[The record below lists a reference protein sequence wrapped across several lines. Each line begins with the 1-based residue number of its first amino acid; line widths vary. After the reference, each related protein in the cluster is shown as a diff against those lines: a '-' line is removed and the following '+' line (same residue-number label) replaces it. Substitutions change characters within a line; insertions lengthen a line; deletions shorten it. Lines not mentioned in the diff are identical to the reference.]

1 MSGMAGINNSYTNY
15 TDYGKLAS
23 GKKLMSAADGAAEL
37 AIANKINSQI
47 AGYDAGTRNIGS
59 GKDMLQIADGA
70 LGGVTDYLQRI
81 RELALQASNSALM
94 GPDDLN
100 SIQQEI
106 DQMKQGIADLAGNTQ
121 YNTKNVLDGSSS
133 SLQIATNG
141 NGSSVNISGANAT
154 LQALGIADF
163 NVTGDFDLQT
173 IDNALEKV
181 GSQRSSIGAKTNAL
195 DYLMNYNSTTSY
207 NLTGASSRLEDL
219 DYPKAVSDQKKK
231 EVLQLYSIMMQ
242 KREQENQINR
252 MSLMWK

>member
-1 MSGMAGINNSYTNY
+1 MSGIAGLGNSYTSY

-23 GKKLMSAADGAAEL
+23 GKRLQSAADGAAEL

-47 AGYDAGTRNIGS
+47 TGYDAGSRNIGS

-81 RELALQASNSALM
+81 RELAVQASNSALM

-100 SIQQEI
+100 DIQQEI
-106 DQMKQGIADLAGNTQ
+106 NQMKQGIADLAGNTQ
-121 YNTKNVLDGSSS
+121 YNARNVLDGSSS

-141 NGSSVNISGANAT
+141 NGSTISISGADAT

-163 NVTGDFDLQT
+163 DVTGSFDLQT

-181 GSQRSSIGAKTNAL
+181 GGQRSSIGAKTNAL
-195 DYLMNYNSTTSY
+195 DYLMNYNSNTSF
-207 NLTGASSRLEDL
+207 NLTGAVSRLEDL

-242 KREQENQINR
+242 KREQENNANR
-252 MSLMWK
+252 MSLLWK